1 MKTANVTLGNVGGKK
16 MAKKSSFKEKK
27 ALLAR
32 LGKPELT
39 YVKNQRDLDNLIGMV
54 TGSKV
59 YANGGSTRLVRS

>member
-1 MKTANVTLGNVGGKK
+1 MT
-16 MAKKSSFKEKK
+16 KKSSFKEKK

-39 YVKNQRDLDNLIGMV
+39 NVKNERDLDNLLGMV

-59 YANGGSTRLVRS
+59 YASGSSTRPVRS

>member
-1 MKTANVTLGNVGGKK
+1 

-27 ALLAR
+27 ALLTR

-39 YVKNQRDLDNLIGMV
+39 NVKNERDLDNLIGMV